1 MGDIT
6 AKYLEMARNEVTK
19 QLSEKAGKFTKA
31 TDYKLAKVL
40 GISTSAMHY
49 YLKEERE
56 CDDDDIIFTIAYY
69 AQVDPMQII
78 GAIRA
83 KRAKNEEVKKFWAK
97 AAKGGAAG
105 FGALMLAGALTFV
118 PSESYA
124 ASNSTSMSD
133 TLYTL
138 CEYIITTNTK
148 GIPLVFI

>member
-6 AKYLEMARNEVTK
+6 AKYLEMARNEVTR

-31 TDYKLAKVL
+31 TDYKLSKVL
-40 GISTSAMHY
+40 GISTSAIHY

-83 KRAKNEEVKKFWAK
+83 KRAKNEEVKNFWTK
-97 AAKGGAAG
+97 AAKGGVAG
-105 FGALMLAGALTFV
+105 FGALALASTLNLAPT
-118 PSESYA
+118 ESQAADFEKDNVLSIHYA
-124 ASNSTSMSD
+124 N
-133 TLYTL
+133 
-138 CEYIITTNTK
+138 IW
-148 GIPLVFI
+148 